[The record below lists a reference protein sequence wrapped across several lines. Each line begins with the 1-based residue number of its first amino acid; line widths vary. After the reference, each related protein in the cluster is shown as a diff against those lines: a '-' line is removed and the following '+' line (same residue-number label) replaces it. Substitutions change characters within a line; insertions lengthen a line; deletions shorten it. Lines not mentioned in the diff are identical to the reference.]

1 MQKLPVFALGMLL
14 FALATNVEAA
24 GIGGVWKSS
33 SGSTITIPPTQDF
46 DIIIK
51 AANGTKTYFTGA
63 WLPQQVGRQ
72 FTYSSGGVAAV
83 ATVDPANENR
93 ITVQIERTVTVWT
106 RESVLANTPLHA
118 RR

>member
-1 MQKLPVFALGMLL
+1 MQKMPLLAVGLIL
-14 FALATNVEAA
+14 FALASNVDAA

-63 WLPQQVGRQ
+63 WMPQQVGRQ
-72 FTYSSGGVAAV
+72 FTYSSGGIAAV
-83 ATVDPANENR
+83 ATVDPANEHR
-93 ITVQIERTVTVWT
+93 ITVRVEATVTVWT
-106 RESVLANTPLHA
+106 RESVLANTPLQP